1 MSIILEGIDLPNS
14 GEIELII
21 RPHGKVLSNTRGIYA
36 EAIQIPKGARL
47 IDANLFKETIKD
59 SVPSWAIGVKIPTY
73 GDMDIMDKIYRMPTI
88 FESEEE

>member
-1 MSIILEGIDLPNS
+1 MSIILKGIDIPKETKEMCVMYKDKEGYLQTY
-14 GEIELII
+14 IVKDI
-21 RPHGKVLSNTRGIYA
+21 
-36 EAIQIPKGARL
+36 IQIPKGARL

-59 SVPSWAIGVKIPTY
+59 SVPSWTIGVKIPTY